1 MNTSTILIELVEKF
15 KRNSLQ
21 AFTAPIRLT
30 LKAKKKKRQRA
41 LRNREAQVWEIAT
54 MEVSWA
60 IERLAVELRKR
71 AEPGSVIE
79 KREEEPLKAAP
90 YVPKVWFSGESMREP
105 VMTGASE
112 PRFFFTDMINAAAF
126 ALAIPSNWCSRWR
139 FLSNGKEAHVEEATS
154 SRLPQITEPSC
165 CDPSAGLQRL
175 RRRIRFLPSTTHEI
189 HSLRKYILRGTA
201 ASAMQPVL

>member
-79 KREEEPLKAAP
+79 KREEEPLT
-90 YVPKVWFSGESMREP
+90 SGELLEISSVTGIKESKVRAVSLMLSRGETLREISQA
-105 VMTGASE
+105 VGISLK
-112 PRFFFTDMINAAAF
+112 N
-126 ALAIPSNWCSRWR
+126 
-139 FLSNGKEAHVEEATS
+139 
-154 SRLPQITEPSC
+154 
-165 CDPSAGLQRL
+165 
-175 RRRIRFLPSTTHEI
+175 
-189 HSLRKYILRGTA
+189 LRKLLRMFPRCGFPERA
-201 ASAMQPVL
+201 